1 MHGMNK
7 TQGVAAVSGVGTETT
22 ATAAAA
28 VWAAT
33 SAAAAAAYVGAARMR
48 DLDHGAN

>member
-7 TQGVAAVSGVGTETT
+7 TQGVAAALGVGTETA
-22 ATAAAA
+22 ATVVAA

-33 SAAAAAAYVGAARMR
+33 SAAAAAADVGAARMR